1 MLHNKIRDAR
11 DTNRKIY
18 SLADQFITLK
28 QSDYDV
34 MLKKVRHQNLG
45 SNKSPDEL
53 YLDINRMIE
62 DDINQVMHKA
72 NEEMKADD
80 KRNDILSI
88 FYALLTDDA
97 LVRLRFFKF

>member
-1 MLHNKIRDAR
+1 
-11 DTNRKIY
+11 
-18 SLADQFITLK
+18 
-28 QSDYDV
+28 
-34 MLKKVRHQNLG
+34 
-45 SNKSPDEL
+45 
-53 YLDINRMIE
+53 MIE
-62 DDINQVMHKA
+62 DDINRVMHKA

>member
-1 MLHNKIRDAR
+1 
-11 DTNRKIY
+11 
-18 SLADQFITLK
+18 
-28 QSDYDV
+28 

-45 SNKSPDEL
+45 SNKSADEL

-62 DDINQVMHKA
+62 DDINRVMHKA